1 MKPLEL
7 IAKPDEHPF
16 APFVRILGKGKSGS
30 RSLSCDEARQA
41 MGMMLRGEATPE
53 QIGAFLMLLRVK
65 EESADEL
72 TGFVQAARDAIAT
85 AHDFL
90 PQPSVD
96 LDWSSYAG
104 KRRQLPWF
112 LLAIFALIDAGYRIF
127 LHGSAGHSSG
137 RLYTEA
143 ALQWLGVSSCANW
156 SEVRQQLEQQRFAF
170 MPLAAMCAPLQQL
183 IDLRN
188 TLGLRSPVHSLVRL
202 LNPLDAPSAI
212 QSIFHPPYALRH
224 QQAAADLGYANTA
237 VFKGE
242 GGEVE
247 RRPEATCTVYR
258 VADGLLS
265 EEQWPRLIEGRQQHD
280 DVQRLDHLRAVWRGE
295 AHDEYGELALRG
307 TLAIAL
313 RLLGRADDPDSAM
326 TVADAVWQQRDR
338 TRF

>member
-1 MKPLEL
+1 MKPIEL

-16 APFVRILGKGKSGS
+16 APFIRILGKGRTGS
-30 RSLSCDEARQA
+30 RSLSRDEARQA
-41 MGMMLRGEATPE
+41 MGMILRGEAMPE

-65 EESADEL
+65 EESSDEL
-72 TGFVQAARDAIAT
+72 AGFVQAARDVISAPGDIA
-85 AHDFL
+85 
-90 PQPSVD
+90 VD

-112 LLAIFALIDAGYRIF
+112 LLAIFALADAGHRVF
-127 LHGSAGHSSG
+127 LHGSTGHTSG

-143 ALQWLGVSSCANW
+143 ALQWLGVPACANW
-156 SEVRQQLEQQRFAF
+156 DEVRQQLDRERFAF
-170 MPLAAMCAPLQQL
+170 MALPTLCPPLQQL

-188 TLGLRSPVHSLVRL
+188 ILGLRSPAHSLVRL
-202 LNPLDAPSAI
+202 LNPLDARCAI
-212 QSIFHPPYALRH
+212 QSIFHPPYAPRH

-247 RRPEATCTVYR
+247 RRPEATCTVHR
-258 VADGLLS
+258 IVNGVPC
-265 EEQWPRLIEGRQQHD
+265 EEQWPRMIEGRQEHE
-280 DVQRLDHLRAVWRGE
+280 DVQRLDHLRDVWRGD
-295 AHDEYGELALRG
+295 AIDEYGELALRG

-326 TVADAVWQQRDR
+326 QVADEVWRQRDKE
-338 TRF
+338 RF

>member
-1 MKPLEL
+1 MKPIEL
-7 IAKPDEHPF
+7 IARPNEHPF
-16 APFVRILGKGKSGS
+16 APFVRILGKGKTGS
-30 RSLSCDEARQA
+30 RSLNIDEARQA
-41 MGMMLRGEATPE
+41 MGMILRGEATGE

-65 EESADEL
+65 EESSEEL
-72 TGFVQAARDAIAT
+72 AGFVQAARDVIA
-85 AHDFL
+85 APGGID
-90 PQPSVD
+90 VD

-112 LLAIFALIDAGYRIF
+112 LLAIFALVDAGYRVF
-127 LHGSAGHSSG
+127 LHGSSGHTTG

-143 ALQWLGVSSCANW
+143 ALQWLGVPACSNW
-156 SEVRQQLEQQRFAF
+156 NDVQQRMASDRFAF
-170 MPLAAMCAPLQQL
+170 MPLPTMCPPLQQL

-188 TLGLRSPVHSLVRL
+188 ILGLRSPVHSLVRL
-202 LNPLDAPSAI
+202 LNPLDAPHSI
-212 QSIFHPPYALRH
+212 QSIFHPPYAPRH
-224 QQAAADLGYANTA
+224 QQAAADIGHRRTA

-258 VADGLLS
+258 VTNGVLS
-265 EEQWPRLIEGRQQHD
+265 EEVWPRLIEGRQEHE

-295 AHDEYGELALRG
+295 AVDEYGELALRG

-326 TVADAVWQQRDR
+326 SVANEVWRQRNRDR
-338 TRF
+338 F